1 MSRQQCDE
9 KSKLEPSTG
18 IKKNPANSY
27 HFDHVISILT
37 CQSLINNQKKN
48 GYHRLSF

>member
-18 IKKNPANSY
+18 IKKK
-27 HFDHVISILT
+27 IQLILT
-37 CQSLINNQKKN
+37 ILTM
-48 GYHRLSF
+48 